1 MQYYLITEE
10 NLDQFTKNSE
20 FPNLV
25 TYPIK
30 MIREDF
36 YDVGRIE
43 TLVFWGLLEASSI
56 RSKNVTLKSIGK
68 FDGSLEEAL
77 DVLKVSLPPS
87 QVMLIHTQGDAIY
100 RTIVPRRRSR

>member
-1 MQYYLITEE
+1 MRFELITEE
-10 NLDQFTKNSE
+10 NLHTFAENKE

-25 TYPIK
+25 TYPITK
-30 MIREDF
+30 IRDDF

-77 DVLKVSLPPS
+77 DVLKTSLPPS
-87 QVMLIHTQGDAIY
+87 QVMLIHTQGDEIY
-100 RTIVPRRRSR
+100 RDIVPRRRSR

>member
-1 MQYYLITEE
+1 MQYHLITEE

-25 TYPIK
+25 TYPMK

-36 YDVGRIE
+36 YDVGMIE
-43 TLVFWGLLEASSI
+43 TLVFWGMHKARSI

-68 FDGSLEEAL
+68 FDGSLEEAM
-77 DVLKVSLPPS
+77 DVLKTSLPPS
-87 QVMLIHTQGDAIY
+87 QVMLIHTQGDEIY